1 MVWNCFYSFKSSLGY
16 KYHLHP
22 LFPCFL
28 ITPTFDNSTVY
39 WNMIYSHAIQ
49 CTSDVSVCAAF
60 FFLPIRYMCF
70 FRAFPQFW
78 IIHSIWLN
86 KRRILSTWFLFSTFL
101 LKRKLIFC
109 PWKSYLLYYSIHPT
123 VIFLYPEIAF
133 NIGYF

>member
-28 ITPTFDNSTVY
+28 ITPTFDTSGMSTEIWFTVTLFK
-39 WNMIYSHAIQ
+39 APL
-49 CTSDVSVCAAF
+49 TSAF
-60 FFLPIRYMCF
+60 ALPFFLPIRYKCF
-70 FRAFPQFW
+70 FRACPQFW

-109 PWKSYLLYYSIHPT
+109 PWKSYLLYNSIHRT
-123 VIFLYPEIAF
+123 VISIYQEIAF
-133 NIGYF
+133 SLGYF